1 MWFVTGKA
9 DPQVMGTVA
18 QAPKGIPSLIV
29 RGNTRSGISEY
40 HRSSC
45 HRHTATV
52 SDRAGDYAPVAL
64 RPDHLSLVLPG
75 TRNAPPLTG
84 NNYCQKH
91 KYKHENRNFSHHFS
105 SFLNKHR
112 LNQGCSDKPEM
123 ITLFPY
129 AGIIR
134 IRF

>member
-1 MWFVTGKA
+1 DGTVCHRCSRPGATAPDNNLRGNIKSLLKCDISHSRASHNYQGIMWFVTGKA

-75 TRNAPPLTG
+75 TR
-84 NNYCQKH
+84 
-91 KYKHENRNFSHHFS
+91 
-105 SFLNKHR
+105 
-112 LNQGCSDKPEM
+112 
-123 ITLFPY
+123 
-129 AGIIR
+129 
-134 IRF
+134 